1 MDVTESRGQVVK
13 PPASYSGGLG
23 FKSRAET
30 GYLTV
35 CLWFSS
41 VHPGKSREIGLKR
54 GHDRFYHIL

>member
-30 GYLTV
+30 GYPDSLFV
-35 CLWFSS
+35 VFLSPPRQK
-41 VHPGKSREIGLKR
+41 PG
-54 GHDRFYHIL
+54 D